1 MVLILF
7 CAFVLAYPAGSRH
20 KAIGLFFGIPL
31 LLGAN
36 FIRLVLIFL
45 TGSRFPDLF
54 QIVHIYL
61 GQMFMVALVFAAC
74 LFWLRSCARPVT
86 ENAPLAFLVRFIA
99 ISAVPFAVWIY
110 IHRAYVQLDARIVE
124 GLFGLFG
131 YDLHLSPNMAIIYP
145 NTFNLIAFTGL
156 ILATGGIDRRRRLKS
171 LGAGLGILAA
181 VHVVFRILQV
191 LLATSGG
198 SATVKL
204 AAGLLIL
211 NTYLLPFAL
220 WLIMVRRD
228 VFPLSEVPVCP
239 YCGKRK
245 IGLEHHIRAKHRGQ
259 RLPQAVA

>member
-1 MVLILF
+1 
-7 CAFVLAYPAGSRH
+7 
-20 KAIGLFFGIPL
+20 
-31 LLGAN
+31 
-36 FIRLVLIFL
+36 
-45 TGSRFPDLF
+45 
-54 QIVHIYL
+54 
-61 GQMFMVALVFAAC
+61 
-74 LFWLRSCARPVT
+74 
-86 ENAPLAFLVRFIA
+86 
-99 ISAVPFAVWIY
+99 
-110 IHRAYVQLDARIVE
+110 
-124 GLFGLFG
+124 
-131 YDLHLSPNMAIIYP
+131 MAIIYP